1 MNETTTAVMPE
12 RVIGPEQLKKAQD
25 TLSKYQSAKS
35 AFDDRIIAN
44 EDWYRVRHWERM
56 KTGVTEKPASA
67 WLLNSLLNKHADIM
81 DNRPAPSV
89 LPREVTDRAEA
100 RMLSAIL
107 PVILDQNEFEQT
119 YNDLAYDKVK
129 SGTGIYGVF
138 WNPSKLNGLGDIE
151 ITRIDPLAI
160 CWEPGI
166 RDIQRSRNVFYTCLV
181 DNDVLESMYPQLVG
195 KLGSSAIN
203 IKKHRTDDNLDVS
216 DKSAVVDWY
225 YKKSV
230 TVVNAVGVEVQ
241 KTILHYVKFVG
252 DEVLY
257 SSEDDPALRERGFYD
272 HGMYPFEFDVL
283 YPCEGTPTGFGF
295 IDIGKPVQEWIDR
308 ANQAIIR
315 NMLANAKPRVYATEG
330 SGLNIA
336 EYCDTD
342 KDVVHVESLADAV
355 QPVEGKPLAPIY
367 LSVYE
372 NKIQELKEVTG
383 NRDASTGGTS
393 GGVTSASGL
402 AAQQEAGSK
411 LSRDSNL
418 GAYRAFKQVCLL
430 VIELIRQFYDAPRHF
445 RILGENGA
453 EDFVKYSNK
462 NINPMSQGGGLG
474 MDMGMRK
481 PLFDIEVGVS
491 KASPY
496 SRLSQND
503 LALQFYSAG
512 FFNPQLADQALACL
526 DMMDFDRKDIIM
538 QKIAQN
544 GGMYQQML
552 MMQEQIAALSA
563 AVAKDRGI
571 DPSAALGGGV
581 PPQGNAPDDKVK
593 PKENVALGGKSK
605 ESAVTENARKRVAE
619 STSPQ

>member
-1 MNETTTAVMPE
+1 MNENTTAVMPE

-35 AFDDRIIAN
+35 NFDERIIAN
-44 EDWYRVRHWERM
+44 EDWFRGRHWDRM
-56 KTGVTEKPASA
+56 PTGAKEKPASA
-67 WLLNSLLNKHADIM
+67 WLLNSILNKHADAM
-81 DNRPAPSV
+81 DNYPAPSV
-89 LPREVTDRAEA
+89 LPREATDKDEA
-100 RMLSAIL
+100 RMLSAII
-107 PVILDQNEFEQT
+107 PVVLEQNEFEQT
-119 YNDLAYDKVK
+119 YNDLNYDKAK
-129 SGTGIYGVF
+129 SGTGIYGIF

-151 ITRIDPLAI
+151 ITRIDPLAL

-230 TVVNAVGVEVQ
+230 PVVNAVGVQVH
-241 KTILHYVKFVG
+241 KTVLHYVKFVG

-272 HGMYPFEFDVL
+272 HGLYPFEFDVL

-295 IDIGKPVQEWIDR
+295 IDIGKPVQEYIDR
-308 ANQAIIR
+308 GNQAIIR
-315 NMLANAKPRVYATEG
+315 NMLANSKPRTYATIG
-330 SGLNIA
+330 SGLNEE

-355 QPVEGKPLAPIY
+355 QPIEGKPLAPIY
-367 LSVYE
+367 LSVLE
-372 NKIQELKEVTG
+372 GKIQELKETTG

-411 LSRDSNL
+411 LSRDSNK
-418 GAYRAFKQVCLL
+418 GAYRAFKQVCYM

-445 RILGENGA
+445 RILGESGA
-453 EDFVKYSNK
+453 EDFIVYSNAK
-462 NINPMSQGGGLG
+462 INPMSQGEGLG

-481 PLFDIEVGVS
+481 PLFDIEVAVS

-496 SRLSQND
+496 SKLSQND

-512 FFNPQLADQALACL
+512 FFNPQLADQSLACL
-526 DMMDFDRKDIIM
+526 EMMDFDRKEMIM
-538 QKIAQN
+538 QRIAQN
-544 GGMYQQML
+544 GGMYQQM
-552 MMQEQIAALSA
+552 MQMQMQIAAMSQ
-563 AVAKDRGI
+563 
-571 DPSAALGGGV
+571 ALGVDTTTGIPV
-581 PPQGNAPDDKVK
+581 QGNAPDDKVK
-593 PKENVALGGKSK
+593 PKESVALGGKTK

>member
-1 MNETTTAVMPE
+1 MNENTTAVMPE

-35 AFDDRIIAN
+35 NFDERIIAN
-44 EDWYRVRHWERM
+44 EDWFRGRHWDRM
-56 KTGVTEKPASA
+56 PTGAKEKPASA
-67 WLLNSLLNKHADIM
+67 WLLNSILNKHADAM
-81 DNRPAPSV
+81 DNYPAPSV
-89 LPREVTDRAEA
+89 LPREATDKAEA
-100 RMLSAIL
+100 RMLSAII
-107 PVILDQNEFEQT
+107 PVVLEQNEFEQT
-119 YNDLAYDKVK
+119 YNDLNYDKAK
-129 SGTGIYGVF
+129 SGTGIYGIF

-151 ITRIDPLAI
+151 ITRIDPLAL

-230 TVVNAVGVEVQ
+230 PVVNAVGVEVH
-241 KTILHYVKFVG
+241 KTVLHYVKFVG

-272 HGMYPFEFDVL
+272 HGLYPFEFDVL

-295 IDIGKPVQEWIDR
+295 IDIGKPVQEYIDR
-308 ANQAIIR
+308 GNQAIIR
-315 NMLANAKPRVYATEG
+315 NMLANSKPRTYATIG
-330 SGLNIA
+330 SGLNEE

-355 QPVEGKPLAPIY
+355 QPIEGKPLAPIY
-367 LSVYE
+367 LSVLE
-372 NKIQELKEVTG
+372 GKIQELKETTG

-411 LSRDSNL
+411 LSRDSNK
-418 GAYRAFKQVCLL
+418 GAYRTFKQVCYMI
-430 VIELIRQFYDAPRHF
+430 IELIRQFYDAPRHF
-445 RILGENGA
+445 RILGESGA
-453 EDFVKYSNK
+453 EEFIVYSNAK
-462 NINPMSQGGGLG
+462 INPMSQGEGLG
-474 MDMGMRK
+474 MDMGMRM
-481 PLFDIEVGVS
+481 PLFDVEVAVS

-496 SRLSQND
+496 SKLSQND

-512 FFNPQLADQALACL
+512 FFNPQLADQSLACL
-526 DMMDFDRKDIIM
+526 EMMDFDRKEMIM
-538 QKIAQN
+538 QRIAQN
-544 GGMYQQML
+544 GGMYQQM
-552 MMQEQIAALSA
+552 MQMQMQIAAMSQ
-563 AVAKDRGI
+563 
-571 DPSAALGGGV
+571 ALGVDTTTGIPV
-581 PPQGNAPDDKVK
+581 QGNAPDDKVK
-593 PKENVALGGKSK
+593 PKESVALGGKAK